1 VQLCKSVSVEEKIV
15 VDASAVLAV
24 VMNEPEKT
32 AIISA
37 TRGSILLA
45 PGCLP
50 WEVGN
55 AFSAMLKRGRLAVEA
70 ALAGL
75 GIFECIPIQESPVDL
90 KAALRLAEKHNIY
103 AYDAYYLELAIRGGM
118 PLLTLDERM
127 AAVGKTEGI
136 KVKEII

>member
-1 VQLCKSVSVEEKIV
+1 MEEKIV
-15 VDASAVLAV
+15 VDASTVLAV

-37 TRGSILLA
+37 TRESILMA

-55 AFSAMLKRGRLAVEA
+55 AFSAMLKRGRLDIEV

-75 GIFECIPIQESPVDL
+75 GVFECIPIQESAVDL

-103 AYDAYYLELAIRGGM
+103 AYDAYYLELAMRGSM

-127 AAVGKTEGI
+127 AAVGKKEGI
-136 KVKEII
+136 KLKEVL